1 MQAPAFGSSETLTW
15 EAPDPRADG
24 RRRGISM
31 SRSLVVIARKR
42 EGVAM
47 RITIRPTMFRGVLL
61 RLCRGD
67 NGVAYEVKLVHA
79 DPDLSIALASMADA
93 AEAERAWKA
102 WARFVGARALVE
114 RVEGEYEE
122 VRLGRAPEGTFARRR
137 ARGAGARRPRFLVRR
152 KAGRR
157 ELMAVVEKTREL
169 FGGWRV
175 EE

>member
-24 RRRGISM
+24 RRRGISL

-47 RITIRPTMFRGVLL
+47 RITMRPNMFRGVLL

-67 NGVAYEVKLVHA
+67 DGVVYEVKLVHA

-93 AEAERAWKA
+93 AEAERAGKPGRA
-102 WARFVGARALVE
+102 SLARARWWNASKE
-114 RVEGEYEE
+114 NMKR
-122 VRLGRAPEGTFARRR
+122 FAS
-137 ARGAGARRPRFLVRR
+137 AMRPRELWRGG
-152 KAGRR
+152 GRT
-157 ELMAVVEKTREL
+157 EPAPAA
-169 FGGWRV
+169 RV
-175 EE
+175 FSSGAKLDAAS